1 MVRAAGRLNRLF
13 LALNRLT
20 LALNRLVLR
29 KKGPFGLLG
38 GGEPLTSPRT
48 LSLCSLGFTLGKEA
62 VQSGSIRFNAG

>member
-1 MVRAAGRLNRLF
+1 MVRAAGRLNRLV

-38 GGEPLTSPRT
+38 G
-48 LSLCSLGFTLGKEA
+48 
-62 VQSGSIRFNAG
+62 